1 VESARLVKV
10 GLIARA
16 DDRGLGHMTWEFHR
30 HLAPARTLVVREP
43 GAEARGFAPH
53 LDRYPDGLVV
63 RFDGGMLPEAEVRD
77 WLQGLDVLYSAETF
91 YDWHLVQWAAEAGV
105 ATVLHLMPEFH
116 HHHVPPTTAVWA
128 PTPWRLQHLP
138 AYTQLVPVPVATDR
152 FPEAAPARAGQLRVL
167 HTAGHRAAAD
177 RNGTTQ
183 LLQALRRTRQPMTVR
198 LATQDAALP
207 KAQLPANVTLATEV
221 GGTADYWDLYADA
234 DVLVLPRRYGGLCL
248 PVQEAM
254 AAGLAVVLPDC
265 SPNDWWPALRVTGS
279 QRGNITTAAGQLPL
293 FAADPRRLAAVLD
306 QLATDEELL
315 EAAQLGARAWA
326 SLHSW
331 QALAPV
337 YRTEL
342 ERAAERC

>member
-1 VESARLVKV
+1 MQV

-43 GAEARGFAPH
+43 GAEARGFHPH
-53 LDRYPDGLVV
+53 LDRYPDATVV
-63 RFDGGMLPEAEVRD
+63 RFDGGLLPEAEVRD

-91 YDWHLVQWAAEAGV
+91 YDWHLVDWAELAGV
-105 ATVLHLMPEFH
+105 ATVLHVMPEFH

-138 AYTQLVPVPVATDR
+138 AYTRLVPVPVATDR
-152 FPEAAPARAGQLRVL
+152 FPMAAPARAEQLRVL

-183 LLQALRRTRQPMTVR
+183 LLQALRRTRQPMAVR
-198 LATQDAALP
+198 LTTQDAALP
-207 KAQLPANVTLATEV
+207 RGALPRTIALQAEV
-221 GGTADYWDLYADA
+221 GGRAGYWELYADA

-254 AAGLAVVLPDC
+254 AAGLAVVLPDT
-265 SPNDWWPALRVTGS
+265 SPNDWWPALLTPGRD
-279 QRGNITTAAGQLPL
+279 RGNITTAAGHLPL
-293 FAADPRRLAAVLD
+293 FAADPQQLGAQLD
-306 QLATDEELL
+306 QLATEPDLLATLQHASLAWAQAHSWAELAEL
-315 EAAQLGARAWA
+315 YRAELARAA
-326 SLHSW
+326 DL
-331 QALAPV
+331 
-337 YRTEL
+337 R
-342 ERAAERC
+342 

>member
-1 VESARLVKV
+1 VQV

-30 HLAPARTLVVREP
+30 HLQPARTLVVREP

-53 LDRYPDGLVV
+53 LDRYPDATVV
-63 RFDGGMLPEAEVRD
+63 RFDGGLLPEAEVRA

-91 YDWHLVQWAAEAGV
+91 YDWHLVDWAEQAGV
-105 ATVLHLMPEFH
+105 ATVLHVMPEFF

-138 AYTQLVPVPVATDR
+138 AYTRVVPVPVATDR
-152 FPEAAPARAGQLRVL
+152 FPMAAPARADQLRVL

-183 LLQALRRTRQPMTVR
+183 LLQALRRTRQPMAVR
-198 LATQDAALP
+198 LTTQDPALP
-207 KAQLPANVTLATEV
+207 KAALPRTVTLQAEV
-221 GGTADYWDLYADA
+221 GGRAGYWDLYAAA

-254 AAGLAVVLPDC
+254 AAGLAVVLPDTA
-265 SPNDWWPALRVTGS
+265 PNDWWPALLVPGRE
-279 QRGNITTAAGQLPL
+279 RGHINTAAGTLPL
-293 FAADPRRLAAVLD
+293 FAADPHQLAQQLD
-306 QLATDEELL
+306 QLAASPELVA
-315 EAAQLGARAWA
+315 EAQQASLAWAQAHSWAELAPLYRAELARAA
-326 SLHSW
+326 D
-331 QALAPV
+331 P
-337 YRTEL
+337 R
-342 ERAAERC
+342 